1 MKKSVLEGRRKVFE
15 EFSKFLSYIVAAMAQ
30 CSLYSN
36 EHPAVVDLSDK
47 AFALLDELYFND
59 SLSITLLG
67 GTFIFND
74 MNISEKGIYMEK
86 FMKRL
91 KTKGIEKIIIR
102 KGIRT
107 EELTRFITRMASREE
122 RPISSDHIVVGTVHV
137 KFTSAEEDASTI
149 MDTNIPRLK
158 DIFQD
163 VSRFKKLDIAGLE
176 DAVLGFISAIKKEAN
191 VLRILS
197 HVKSHSE
204 YTYVHSSNVAVLT
217 LFQAEHLG
225 LKGENLREAGIA
237 GLLHDAGKMFVSK
250 EVLQKQTGL
259 NEVEWNEI
267 KRHPFYGA
275 MYLSSFDDI
284 SRLAMVVAFEHH
296 LKFDGSGYPDTK
308 WRSRKQ
314 HIVSQ
319 IVAISD
325 SFDVLRINKPYG
337 EGLEVNTLVGF
348 LKKSA
353 GKDFNP
359 VLVDNFVSALKKIGA
374 F

>member
-1 MKKSVLEGRRKVFE
+1 MLEKFL
-15 EFSKFLSYIVAAMAQ
+15 KFLSYIVTAMAQ

-36 EHPAVVDLSDK
+36 EHPAVIELSEK
-47 AFALLDELYFND
+47 AFAIMDELYIND

-67 GTFIFND
+67 GMVIFND
-74 MNISEKGIYMEK
+74 ITVREKGIYMEK

-91 KTKGIEKIIIR
+91 KARGIEKIIIR
-102 KGIRT
+102 RGIRA
-107 EELTRFITRMASREE
+107 EEITRFIIRMASRDES
-122 RPISSDHIVVGTVHV
+122 PVSSDHIVVGTVHV
-137 KFTSAEEDASTI
+137 KFKSTEEDVSTV
-149 MDTNIPRLK
+149 MDANIPKLK

-163 VSRFKKLDIAGLE
+163 VSRFKKLDTAALE
-176 DAVLGFISAIKKEAN
+176 DAVLSFISAIKKEAN

-204 YTYVHSSNVAVLT
+204 YTYVHSSNSAVLT
-217 LFQAEHLG
+217 IFQAEHLG
-225 LKGENLREAGIA
+225 LKGENLREAAIA
-237 GLLHDAGKMFVSK
+237 GLLHDVGKMFVSK
-250 EVLQKQTGL
+250 EILHKQTGL
-259 NEVEWNEI
+259 NEMEWNEI
-267 KRHPFYGA
+267 KRHPVYGA
-275 MYLSSFDDI
+275 MYLSSLNDI
-284 SRLAMVVAFEHH
+284 SRLATIAAFEHH